1 MNGIKSTMTV
11 LVLGG
16 IGIALVGKA
25 HRLPAI
31 ISASG
36 TSFATMYKALSGRG

>member
-25 HRLPAI
+25 HRVPAI
-31 ISASG
+31 IQASG
-36 TSFATMYKALSGRG
+36 SSFAVMYKALSGRG